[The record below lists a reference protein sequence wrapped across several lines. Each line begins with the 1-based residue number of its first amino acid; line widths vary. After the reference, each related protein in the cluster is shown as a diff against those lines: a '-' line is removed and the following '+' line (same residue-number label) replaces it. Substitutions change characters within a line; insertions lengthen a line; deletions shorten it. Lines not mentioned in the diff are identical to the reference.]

1 MAKLYA
7 EIDSDRGGRVA
18 SKGGNDE
25 LRIIIKCGNDV
36 VYRLRVNEL
45 GMLSHMSATG
55 ENLGSLLWK
64 EYQAH
69 NMRKKEAIG
78 TQHSAK

>member
-55 ENLGSLLWK
+55 ENLGSLLW
-64 EYQAH
+64 EAYQAH
-69 NMRKKEAIG
+69 NTREREAKG